1 MTTEIEKSKTEELN
15 VYEAAEVA
23 CKAAADARDA
33 YEAATRAAN
42 EAAARAASAIAY
54 IQEENRKIV
63 IMANNP
69 DAKTYKEALKN
80 ELGLGCKLIDDDDEY
95 IIIDDF
101 QWGVSKEGNVKY
113 QGDYGLDTPVIK
125 KIIGKPLML
134 DRVFIALK
142 KYLNRDEE
150 GHHIEPVIKI
160 ETCLYR
166 NVNLL
171 SYGAPDGEKYKLGAW
186 DLSRA
191 LDEQPEDT
199 QLLFNN
205 LLKEP
210 FNNN

>member
-1 MTTEIEKSKTEELN
+1 MTKEELN
-15 VYEAAEVA
+15 VYEAAEA
-23 CKAAADARDA
+23 TRDAAEAARDA

-42 EAAARAASAIAY
+42 KAAARAASAIAY

-63 IMANNP
+63 IMSNNP

-80 ELGLGCKLIDDDDEY
+80 ELGLGCKFIDDDDDDY
-95 IIIDDF
+95 IIDDYMF
-101 QWGVSKEGNVKY
+101 GVSEEGKVKY
-113 QGDYGLDTPVIK
+113 MGDYGPDTPIIK

-171 SYGAPDGEKYKLGAW
+171 SYGAPDGEKYKLGVW
-186 DLSRA
+186 DLSKP

-199 QLLFNN
+199 QSRFNN

>member
-1 MTTEIEKSKTEELN
+1 MTDKTEKEKLN

-23 CKAAADARDA
+23 CKAAADALAA
-33 YEAATRAAN
+33 YRAADTAACK
-42 EAAARAASAIAY
+42 AAARARRAISY
-54 IQEENRKIV
+54 VQEENRKIV

-80 ELGLGCKLIDDDDEY
+80 ELGLGCEFIDDDDNDYIVDDSDYIVSEEGKVEY
-95 IIIDDF
+95 M
-101 QWGVSKEGNVKY
+101 
-113 QGDYGLDTPVIK
+113 GDYGLDTPIIK

-186 DLSRA
+186 DLSRP

-199 QLLFNN
+199 QLRFNN
-205 LLKEP
+205 LLKES

>member
-1 MTTEIEKSKTEELN
+1 MTN
-15 VYEAAEVA
+15 
-23 CKAAADARDA
+23 
-33 YEAATRAAN
+33 
-42 EAAARAASAIAY
+42 

-69 DAKTYKEALKN
+69 DPKTYKEALKN
-80 ELGLGCKLIDDDDEY
+80 ELGLGCKFTFKDTGHAACEGEWIMDNQELHWNRKGELEY
-95 IIIDDF
+95 FISN
-101 QWGVSKEGNVKY
+101 GE
-113 QGDYGLDTPVIK
+113 LLVIVK

-171 SYGAPDGEKYKLGAW
+171 SYGAPDGEKYKLGVW
-186 DLSRA
+186 DLSKP

-199 QLLFNN
+199 QLRFNN